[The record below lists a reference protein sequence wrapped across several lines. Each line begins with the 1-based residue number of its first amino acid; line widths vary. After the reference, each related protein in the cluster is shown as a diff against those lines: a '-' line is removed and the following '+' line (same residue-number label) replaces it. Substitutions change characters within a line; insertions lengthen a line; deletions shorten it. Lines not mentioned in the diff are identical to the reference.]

1 MSKPLPS
8 PVPSVAARV
17 NGQAIPLRNVAL
29 AARQL
34 GGGKVPE
41 DKTAPLLREAMY
53 KLITREL
60 LFQEARARR
69 LGADEKAMEQAY
81 NEARVP
87 YQDDSAW
94 REFLFKQGFDEQTFR
109 AELRIQY
116 TVKSL
121 LDQEAA
127 LVPDLATEPEMRDF
141 YGTHPESF
149 ESGERLRA
157 SHILLRLPE
166 GMPADRKQQLKARAE
181 ALLSRVRGGEDF
193 AKLARQYSEDPGSQ
207 GKGGELQL
215 FGRGQMDKA
224 FEAAAFALQAGQVSG
239 VVESAFGFHIIKVRQ
254 RVPSTR
260 LLFEQVKEGIQAHL
274 ARERRERSLA
284 ALLAR
289 LRTAARIETFL

>member
-1 MSKPLPS
+1 MARPLPS
-8 PVPSVAARV
+8 PLPAVAARV
-17 NGQAIPLRNVAL
+17 NGEPIPLRNVAL

-34 GGGKVPE
+34 GGGAVPE
-41 DKTAPLLREAMY
+41 DQSARMLREAMF

-69 LGADEKAMEQAY
+69 LGTDEKAMEQAY

-87 YQDDSAW
+87 YQDDTAW

-109 AELRIQY
+109 AELRLQY

-127 LVPDLATEPEMRDF
+127 LVPDLVTEPEMRAF
-141 YGTHPESF
+141 YETHPDAF

-157 SHILLRLPE
+157 SHILLRIPA
-166 GMPADRKQQLKARAE
+166 GMPVDRKLQLKARADS
-181 ALLSRVRGGEDF
+181 LLARLRKGEDF
-193 AKLARQYSEDPGSQ
+193 ANLARQYSEDPGSQ

-215 FGRGQMDKA
+215 FGPGQMDKA
-224 FEAAAFALQAGQVSG
+224 FEAATFALQPGQVSG
-239 VVESAFGFHIIKVRQ
+239 VVESAFGFHIIKLHQ
-254 RVPSTR
+254 RLPSTR
-260 LLFEQVKEGIQAHL
+260 RVFEQVKDGIRAHL
-274 ARERRERSLA
+274 LNERRTRALE

-289 LRTAARIETFL
+289 LRSQARIETYL